1 MEKPVNKLFVLFQL
15 MGLLLVGILLMGTY
29 LYAALAAND
38 TVLSAAVIWA
48 SVIGAAYCVGLN
60 LVVGLLWRFVMKHH
74 ADYMTQFFTGASG
87 LRFLS
92 VMAVLGCC
100 WAVVGRDAMAPYA
113 LVVFLYYIVNVC
125 FHTFFFSHISNK
137 LL

>member
-1 MEKPVNKLFVLFQL
+1 MEKPVNKLFALFQL

-38 TVLSAAVIWA
+38 TLLATAVIWA

-60 LVVGLLWRFVMKHH
+60 LVVGLLWRFVIKRHT
-74 ADYMTQFFTGASG
+74 DYMTQFFTAASG
-87 LRFLS
+87 LRFLG
-92 VMAVLGCC
+92 VLAVLGCC
-100 WAVVGRDAMAPYA
+100 WAAVGREAMAPYA
-113 LVVFLYYIVNVC
+113 LVVFLYYIVNMG
-125 FHTFFFSHISNK
+125 FHTYFFSHISNK